1 MNDIELLEKAINILK
16 KKEKQLTPHVRK
28 ELLKV
33 IESPKTRKRRLIPTN
48 KTRCLKVKQKKT
60 RRIHVKN
67 KKNHTRKIKY

>member
-1 MNDIELLEKAINILK
+1 MNDIKLLEKAINILK

-48 KTRCLKVKQKKT
+48 KTRCSRVKLNKT
-60 RRIHVKN
+60 RRLRGKN
-67 KKNHTRKIKY
+67 KNNYTRKIKY